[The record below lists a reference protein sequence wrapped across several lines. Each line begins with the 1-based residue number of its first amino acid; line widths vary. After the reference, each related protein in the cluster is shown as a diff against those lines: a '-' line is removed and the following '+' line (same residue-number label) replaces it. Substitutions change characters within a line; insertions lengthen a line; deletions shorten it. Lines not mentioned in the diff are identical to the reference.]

1 MQTTG
6 QNFPTFSKNFWNS
19 KFHCHIQHKKCIQM
33 STNKPSIGAMIL
45 ELPLELWENS
55 FELQL
60 FLTQIL
66 KPSCKA
72 LKYVY
77 SIEMNLYYTS
87 GTCANNNIRYCIIS
101 IDIALTVHTAI
112 SANRIIVMISF
123 LFFFFPHNFYQ
134 NLHIYVRYDKNMWNI
149 VLCYLCYMHPQNLL

>member
-45 ELPLELWENS
+45 EIPLELWENS
-55 FELQL
+55 FKLQL

-87 GTCANNNIRYCIIS
+87 GTCADNNIRYCIILY
-101 IDIALTVHTAI
+101 IKTEF
-112 SANRIIVMISF
+112 ANCVPVWGFSKSRIRHKYL
-123 LFFFFPHNFYQ
+123 LFWFPKF
-134 NLHIYVRYDKNMWNI
+134 II
-149 VLCYLCYMHPQNLL
+149 LCLNS